1 MAEKRQEGRVQVPG
15 RQTRGGW
22 RRESA
27 GDLPAK
33 KIGIQTGKKKD
44 RLIKGLERWKKQMI
58 CVAAGIFV
66 GAASQ
71 YFAGIDPVIKDGY
84 TMQRS
89 PPGQGE
95 EIYSLK
101 VAGLAGQKNEEELEV
116 VLGEEAYTKEEA
128 EALYDR
134 IMEELPQKILGE
146 NESFDEIRTDMN
158 LVSELA
164 EYGVSLIWQ
173 SQSPEILET
182 TGQVHSRGLSEEGER
197 VLLHLR
203 LTDSRW
209 PREYEIPVTVKPP
222 VLTPAQEA
230 MENLKEQISRAE
242 EAGRFEREFSLPA
255 ALGEDKLSYT
265 LNDGPPPFFTLAGLG
280 VLGAVVMSVK
290 EKNDLQKREKNR
302 RSQMLLDYSEVLSRL
317 IIFLGAGMSIRSA
330 WERICGEYRR
340 AVERGDRTERYIYE
354 EMYLTGSQIKSGI
367 SEAQA
372 FREFGN
378 RCGLQQYMKL
388 AALLEQN
395 RKNGSRNLRERL
407 RLEMAE
413 AFEERKHQARR
424 LGEEAGTKL
433 LVPLFLLLAVVM
445 VMIAVPAWL
454 AFG

>member
-1 MAEKRQEGRVQVPG
+1 M
-15 RQTRGGW
+15 
-22 RRESA
+22 
-27 GDLPAK
+27 
-33 KIGIQTGKKKD
+33 
-44 RLIKGLERWKKQMI
+44 
-58 CVAAGIFV
+58 
-66 GAASQ
+66 
-71 YFAGIDPVIKDGY
+71 
-84 TMQRS
+84 
-89 PPGQGE
+89 
-95 EIYSLK
+95 
-101 VAGLAGQKNEEELEV
+101 

-280 VLGAVVMSVK
+280 G
-290 EKNDLQKREKNR
+290 
-302 RSQMLLDYSEVLSRL
+302 
-317 IIFLGAGMSIRSA
+317 
-330 WERICGEYRR
+330 
-340 AVERGDRTERYIYE
+340 
-354 EMYLTGSQIKSGI
+354 
-367 SEAQA
+367 
-372 FREFGN
+372 FG
-378 RCGLQQYMKL
+378 GGV
-388 AALLEQN
+388 A
-395 RKNGSRNLRERL
+395 
-407 RLEMAE
+407 
-413 AFEERKHQARR
+413 
-424 LGEEAGTKL
+424 
-433 LVPLFLLLAVVM
+433 
-445 VMIAVPAWL
+445 
-454 AFG
+454 